1 MDLSTILS
9 IIGVLLAILSLFV
22 SPEWIKSAINRTI
35 LSNRQKRIDSLK
47 EDFDVRKIF
56 KEDNDAWT
64 AALIAS
70 VSSALAQLTL
80 FVFWIGANI
89 VTLIRKPELDM
100 IISFNG
106 FFTFYFLFFTLD
118 KFRW

>member
-9 IIGVLLAILSLFV
+9 IIGVILAVLSFFIT
-22 SPEWIKSAINRTI
+22 PDWIKSSINKTI
-35 LSNRQKRIDSLK
+35 LSNRQKRIDSLE
-47 EDFDVRKIF
+47 EDYFAIKF
-56 KEDNDAWT
+56 YSENQNEWT

-100 IISFNG
+100 ITSFNG
-106 FFTFYFLFFTLD
+106 FITFYFLFLT
-118 KFRW
+118 